1 MELRHLRYF
10 IAVAEELN
18 FSRAAIRL
26 HMAQPPLSKQIQ
38 DLEEELGVQMFV
50 DRRRRPLE
58 LTPAGQTF
66 LEEARLALAQA
77 EQAVKLAQRVHQGK
91 LGRLTVGFTS
101 SIANSVLP
109 DILRLQREHLREV
122 QLVWRELATYLQI
135 QALRSSSLDVGFF
148 HLPSEIVEYDDLSFT
163 TILVEPLIIVLPETH
178 PLAPL
183 SKIPLQALAEEEF
196 ILPIRQFV
204 PSLAD
209 KIYHLCSQAG
219 FIPKV
224 TQEAMLMTTILGLVA
239 GGVGVALLPA
249 NAQNL
254 QRKGVA
260 YRCIEGETETVE
272 LAVVWRRNNSSNIL
286 HRFLELIKTSYCNS

>member
-18 FSRAAIRL
+18 FSRAALRL

-58 LTPAGQTF
+58 LTPAGQVF
-66 LEEARLALAQA
+66 LEEARLAVAQA
-77 EQAVKLAQRVHQGK
+77 EQAVKLTQRVHQGK
-91 LGRLTVGFTS
+91 LGSLTVGFTS

-109 DILRLQREHLREV
+109 DILRLQRTHLREI
-122 QLVWRELATYLQI
+122 QLVWRELTTYLQI
-135 QALRSSSLDVGFF
+135 QALHSNSLDIGFF
-148 HLPSEIVEYDDLSFT
+148 HLPPEVVEYSDLSFT
-163 TILVEPLIIVLPETH
+163 TILAEPLILVLPETH
-178 PLAPL
+178 PLAVLPE
-183 SKIPLQALAEEEF
+183 IPLKALAEEEF
-196 ILPIRQFV
+196 VLPIRQLV

-209 KIYHLCSQAG
+209 KMYHLCSQAG

-254 QRKGVA
+254 QRKGVV
-260 YRCIEGETETVE
+260 YRCIEGKTETVE
-272 LAVVWRRNNSSNIL
+272 LVAVWRRNNSSQIL
-286 HRFLELIKTSYCNS
+286 HRFLEIIKTCYCSN